1 MSTYNVDVL
10 SSFNLELQLK
20 DIESAIRNILKEL
33 LTELV
38 KFKFVMTLILE
49 FF

>member
-10 SSFNLELQLK
+10 SSFNLEIQLK

-38 KFKFVMTLILE
+38 KFKFVMALILE